1 MFRIVILLA
10 MVAGMLSFFAAS
22 SLDKGLGAV
31 RAAEHLRDFGVVA
44 NVTDVRTHVSRSPD
58 TSAKRSGSGGADASS
73 PLSANGG

>member
-1 MFRIVILLA
+1 
-10 MVAGMLSFFAAS
+10 MVAGMLSLFAAS
-22 SLDKGLGAV
+22 SLNNGLGAV
-31 RAAEHLRDFGVVA
+31 RGAEHLRDFGVVA